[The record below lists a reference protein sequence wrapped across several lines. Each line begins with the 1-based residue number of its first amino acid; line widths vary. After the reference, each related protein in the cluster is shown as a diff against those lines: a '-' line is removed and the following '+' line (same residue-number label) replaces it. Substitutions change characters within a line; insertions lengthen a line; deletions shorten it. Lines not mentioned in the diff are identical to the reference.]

1 VNALPHP
8 QKSFAEVL
16 QDRRTVRRFT
26 ADAVPAEVVER
37 IVHAA
42 TRAPSAHNRQPWRFC
57 LVETRERKEALANA
71 MGQRLRF
78 DRQQDGD
85 DAECIDRDVRR
96 SYERIV
102 GAPVVIVVC
111 MTLEDMD
118 RYPDERRA
126 AAEWTMAVQ
135 STAMAGENLLLA
147 AQAVG
152 LGACWICAPLFCA
165 DEVLAVLA
173 LPEQWKPQGII
184 LAGYAAEPGKA
195 RDRKSLSRVL
205 TVR

>member
-1 VNALPHP
+1 M
-8 QKSFAEVL
+8 
-16 QDRRTVRRFT
+16 RRFT
-26 ADAVPAEVVER
+26 TDPVPAAVVER
-37 IVHAA
+37 LVDAA

-57 LVETRERKEALANA
+57 LVASGERKEALASA
-71 MGQRLRF
+71 MGRRLRS
-78 DRQQDGD
+78 DREQDGD
-85 DAECIDRDVRR
+85 DAACIDRDVRR
-96 SYERIV
+96 SYDRIA

-126 AAEWTMAVQ
+126 AAEWTMAIQ

-147 AQAVG
+147 AHAEG

-165 DEVLAVLA
+165 DQVREVLA
-173 LPEQWKPQGII
+173 LPEDWMPQGII
-184 LAGYAAEPGKA
+184 LAGYAGEPGKV
-195 RDRKSLSRVL
+195 RGRKPLSCVM